1 MLKTERGYS
10 MAINMTLNDEQRKL
24 VEDNHALIMWY
35 VKRRNL
41 DFDDWYD
48 ILAIAL
54 CTAAFYYD
62 KDKGTPFSTF
72 ASVCMDSSVW
82 MELRKRGRSIEGA
95 VEMLSLEY
103 EYHDDNGETYEFS
116 DLIQDES
123 INTENYVVTK
133 IVLDNC
139 KACLTKK
146 EQHIIDMLLAGDRQ
160 TVVASK
166 LGVSRQRVG
175 QAVDKLRKRYYI

>member
-1 MLKTERGYS
+1 
-10 MAINMTLNDEQRKL
+10 MATNMILNDEQRKL

-35 VKRRNL
+35 ANKHSL
-41 DFDDWYD
+41 DINDWYD

-54 CTAAFYYD
+54 CKAAFYYD
-62 KDKGTPFSTF
+62 KGKGTPFSTF
-72 ASVCMDSSVW
+72 ASICMSSDVW
-82 MELRKRGRSIEGA
+82 MELRTRGRSIERTSDL
-95 VEMLSLEY
+95 LSLEY
-103 EYHDDNGETYEFS
+103 EYRDDNGEIYEFS

-123 INTENYVVTK
+123 VNTENYVITK

-139 KACLTKK
+139 KARLTKK

-160 TVVASK
+160 STVASK

-175 QAVDKLRKRYYI
+175 QAVDRLRKQYYT